1 MRVKFFNRP
10 RFRGADLP
18 SMAAGIVTIVM
29 ALLNIP
35 MPG

>member
-10 RFRGADLP
+10 RISGADLP
-18 SMAAGIVTIVM
+18 SLAAGVITIVM